1 MAKKKSKKEEL
12 FYVGVKN
19 PVELRRV
26 ILESSKEMVQYMQRA
41 EKFKKTRAEKEEEF
55 AKLKK
60 TMNSVSSMVSKLRT
74 YLPKADI
81 KSGASEY
88 KKAKKDAPSIKN
100 IKVSKQSLKEIPQSE
115 IIKLERELGEIESR
129 IKRMS

>member
-1 MAKKKSKKEEL
+1 MTKKKSKKEEL

-41 EKFKKTRAEKEEEF
+41 EKFKKIRAEKEEEF

-60 TMNSVSSMVSKLRT
+60 TMNSVSLMVSKLRS

-88 KKAKKDAPSIKN
+88 KKAKKDEN
-100 IKVSKQSLKEIPQSE
+100 IKVSKQSIKEIPQSE

-129 IKRMS
+129 LKRMS

>member
-1 MAKKKSKKEEL
+1 MTKKKSKKEEL

-41 EKFKKTRAEKEEEF
+41 EKFKKIRAEKEEEF

-60 TMNSVSSMVSKLRT
+60 TMNSVSLMVSKLRS

-88 KKAKKDAPSIKN
+88 KKAKKDAPVIEN
-100 IKVSKQSLKEIPQSE
+100 IKVSKQSIKEIPQSE

-129 IKRMS
+129 LKRMS